1 VVRLSSTQG
10 LREAVPFLL
19 IIALAVARGSM
30 FPGRTSVTA
39 AQSPVSSRPTWSLPS
54 LVGTGVGAMGIV
66 ALHGALGY
74 RWQGALIASAIAG
87 LMALSLVVITGFGGQ
102 LSLMQ
107 LSFAAL
113 GGLTIARI
121 GWSSDVGLVAGV
133 VAAMTVAAAAA
144 VVLGIPALRVRGATL
159 AAVTLGAAVSLD
171 NLVFRNASVV
181 GGLGGSRLGVPS
193 LGGFEFGGAE
203 HPTRFFAFATLLLV
217 GGAGAV
223 AGLRCSAL
231 GQRILA
237 TRDNERASAAAGVHL
252 VRVRL
257 TVFAIAGAL
266 AALSGVLLGFQS
278 GTMPYNRLDA
288 LSSLFMVA
296 VAFVGGIASVR
307 GALLAGLL
315 APGGV
320 LSVAVSQLTT
330 RAEIQTL
337 ITGALLLVVVIR
349 WPNGLAG
356 LVKPPTRLARPA

>member
-1 VVRLSSTQG
+1 MHRWSGGSA
-10 LREAVPFLL
+10 AVGSAFLL
-19 IIALAVARGSM
+19 SAGSSLEVPNTRHGSSLSQRCSSSVELA
-30 FPGRTSVTA
+30 P
-39 AQSPVSSRPTWSLPS
+39 LP
-54 LVGTGVGAMGIV
+54 A
-66 ALHGALGY
+66 
-74 RWQGALIASAIAG
+74 
-87 LMALSLVVITGFGGQ
+87 
-102 LSLMQ
+102 
-107 LSFAAL
+107 FAA
-113 GGLTIARI
+113 
-121 GWSSDVGLVAGV
+121 
-133 VAAMTVAAAAA
+133 
-144 VVLGIPALRVRGATL
+144 P
-159 AAVTLGAAVSLD
+159 
-171 NLVFRNASVV
+171 
-181 GGLGGSRLGVPS
+181 
-193 LGGFEFGGAE
+193 
-203 HPTRFFAFATLLLV
+203 
-217 GGAGAV
+217 
-223 AGLRCSAL
+223 
-231 GQRILA
+231 
-237 TRDNERASAAAGVHL
+237 RDNERASAAAGVHL

-266 AALSGVLLGFQS
+266 AALGGVLLGFQS